1 MKSAPL
7 KICIVIYLIS
17 IITNKKKLE
26 FAYCYISYGKFI
38 TAGIT
43 VNILSEIVADLV
55 DYPFADFVGH
65 PFVGLLDQLV
75 IEPEK

>member
-1 MKSAPL
+1 MLLQKN
-7 KICIVIYLIS
+7 IVIYLIL

-26 FAYCYISYGKFI
+26 FAYCDISCGKFI

-43 VNILSEIVADLV
+43 LNILSEIVVALV
-55 DYPFADFVGH
+55 GYPFVDFVGH
-65 PFVGLLDQLV
+65 PFVGSLDQLV